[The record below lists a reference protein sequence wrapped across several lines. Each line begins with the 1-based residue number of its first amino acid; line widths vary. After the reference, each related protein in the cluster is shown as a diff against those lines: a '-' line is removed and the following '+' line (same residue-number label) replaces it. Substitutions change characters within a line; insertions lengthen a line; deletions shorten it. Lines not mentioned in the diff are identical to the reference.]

1 MSTTLVVQSHSLPL
15 PTDWI
20 QTCINSVKTW
30 SDLNAYEY
38 KFIDDALFEFVST
51 TVLKKTKKQKIIAT
65 DLARLKVLQTY
76 LSKGFETVI
85 WCDADF
91 VIFNPKQFK
100 IPDEP
105 YALGREV
112 WIQKDTKNPQKLSTH
127 TKVHNA
133 FMMYRKENVF
143 LDFYAD
149 TAERLILKNSG
160 SMPPQYIGPKLLTAL
175 HNIAHCPVLE
185 TAGMLSPLV
194 IKDIVKGTGEALA
207 LFIKESSQ
215 PIYAANVCNS
225 LYEHGEYSTKVIKQC
240 LQVLIS
246 RQEI

>member
-1 MSTTLVVQSHSLPL
+1 MPATLVIQSHSLPL
-15 PTDWI
+15 PINWI
-20 QTCINSVKTW
+20 QTCIHSVKLW
-30 SDLNAYEY
+30 ADLNAYEY
-38 KFIDDALFEFVST
+38 KFLDDALFEFVSSNI
-51 TVLKKTKKQKIIAT
+51 LEKTKKQKIIAT
-65 DLARLKVLQTY
+65 DLARLRVLQTY
-76 LSKGFETVI
+76 LAKGYETVI

-91 VIFNPKQFK
+91 VIFNPKKFK

-112 WIQKDTKNPQKLSTH
+112 WIQKDIKNSEKLSLH

-149 TAERLILKNSG
+149 TAERLILQNNG
-160 SMPPQYIGPKLLTAL
+160 SMSPQYIGPKLLTAL
-175 HNIAHCPVLE
+175 HNIAQCPVLE

-194 IKDIVKGTGEALA
+194 IKDIVKGSGEALA
-207 LFIKESSQ
+207 LFMKHSPQ
-215 PIYAANVCNS
+215 TIYAANMCNS
-225 LYEHGEYSTKVIKQC
+225 LYEHGEYSTKVIEEC